1 MTRIKLSLNIF
12 LAGLLF
18 SACETNKENFEPNS
32 KRPNIV
38 FIIADDMAWDDCGA
52 YGHPNIQTPNI
63 DKLAKEGM
71 RFDQAFL
78 TISSCSPSR
87 ASIITGQYPHNTDA
101 EQLHWPL
108 TAEKVTFV
116 ESLKKSGY
124 WTAQAGK
131 WHMGNAI
138 KNRFDVVKDVGT
150 TGFQLA
156 PDGKKAIQKGDG
168 SGCENWLSLLKE
180 RPKNT
185 PFFLWLAAVDPH
197 RPYSKDI
204 INNPH
209 STEDVIVPPYL
220 ADTYETRE
228 DLAHY
233 YNEITRLD
241 EYVGQVVNE
250 LDNQGLSENTL
261 ILFISDNGRP
271 FPRDKT
277 TLYDGGIKTP
287 WIVKWPKKV
296 LPNSVC
302 NNLVSSIDIAPTFLS
317 LAGLKPFPSFEGKDF
332 SSLLSNPEK
341 EIRKIIYAEDNW
353 HDYED
358 YTRAVRTK
366 EYKYIRNFYSDLP
379 NTPSADAFVS
389 STFTA
394 MRKMKE
400 NGKLNEFQLT
410 CFNTP
415 RPDEE
420 LYHVANDPYELNN
433 LSNDP
438 NYAETLNFMRSELK
452 KMRSLTN
459 DSLPSF
465 RTPDEFDRVTG
476 KPNDFRKRPRPA
488 KKEMR
493 EIIFAMKND
502 E

>member
-1 MTRIKLSLNIF
+1 MTRNIQILTIF
-12 LAGLLF
+12 LVGLF
-18 SACETNKENFEPNS
+18 FMACTAKKEKHNLQS
-32 KRPNIV
+32 IRPNIV
-38 FIIADDMAWDDCGA
+38 FIIADDMAWDDSGT
-52 YGHPNIQTPNI
+52 YGHPTIQTPNI
-63 DKLAKEGM
+63 DKLARQGM

-87 ASIITGQYPHNTDA
+87 TSIITGQYPHNTGA

-108 TAEKVTFV
+108 TADKITFV
-116 ESLKKSGY
+116 EFLKTSGY

-131 WHMGNAI
+131 WHMGAAI
-138 KNRFDVVKDVGT
+138 KDRFDVVKDVGT
-150 TGFQLA
+150 TGFQLS
-156 PDGKKAIQKGDG
+156 PDGKKAIQNGDG
-168 SGCENWLSLLKE
+168 SGCENWVSLLKE
-180 RPKNT
+180 RPTNK

-197 RPYSKDI
+197 RPYVEDI
-204 INNPH
+204 IATPH
-209 STEDVIVPPYL
+209 TVKDVIVPPYL

-241 EYVGQVVNE
+241 NYVGQVVAE
-250 LDNQGLSENTL
+250 LDRQGVSENTM

-287 WIVKWPKKV
+287 WIVKWPKHVK
-296 LPNSVC
+296 PNSIC
-302 NNLVSSIDIAPTFLS
+302 NSLVSSIDIAPTFFS
-317 LAGLKPFPSFEGKDF
+317 LAGLKPISSFEGKDF
-332 SSLLSNPEK
+332 SSLLSNPETA
-341 EIRKIIYAEDNW
+341 IREIIYAEDNW

-389 STFTA
+389 VTFMA

-400 NGKLNEFQLT
+400 KGTLNEAQLA

-415 RPDEE
+415 RAEEE
-420 LYHVANDPYELNN
+420 LYHIASDPYELKN
-433 LSNDP
+433 LASLP
-438 NYAETLNFMRSELK
+438 EYAQTLNSMRIEMK
-452 KMRSLTN
+452 KIRELTN

-465 RTPDEFDRVTG
+465 RTPDEFDRITG
-476 KPNDFRKRPRPA
+476 KPNAFRKRPRPA

-493 EIIFAMKND
+493 KIIVALEKD